1 MPIVQPTAGTPSVL
15 LPYQQKWVADQ
26 SPVKIFVK
34 SRRIGGSWAEAG
46 ESALEASRINGQD
59 TWYIGYTKDMAIEF
73 IRDVADWAKY
83 YNLVAGEIEEHE
95 EVFDDGDEKK
105 SILAYTVKFAS
116 GFRVTALSSAPRNLS
131 HPTRVRGLK
140 QVLQV

>member
-1 MPIVQPTAGTPSVL
+1 MNVTVRPEPVEGQALHHGSTSSPRTQGTTPSVL

-46 ESALEASRINGQD
+46 ESALEASRKNGQD

-73 IRDVADWAKY
+73 IRDVADWASY
-83 YNLVAGEIEEHE
+83 YNLVAGEIEEH
-95 EVFDDGDEKK
+95 
-105 SILAYTVKFAS
+105 
-116 GFRVTALSSAPRNLS
+116 
-131 HPTRVRGLK
+131 
-140 QVLQV
+140 